1 MPAKVVVGVQWGD
14 EGKGKVIDILAS
26 RSDVVVRSAGGNN
39 AGHTI
44 SHKGE
49 TYKLALLPSGVLY
62 PEVDCYLGCGVALNP
77 STLLAEIDAIT
88 QRGVSCR
95 RLRIDYRA
103 HLVMPWHIVFDEIS
117 EDTLGKDKLGTTRRG
132 IGPCYMD
139 KAERTGLRAHDLC
152 DPALLRQKI
161 QAAGTRKNH
170 LLSDF
175 YGHPPLDLWAIA
187 AVYEDYGRRLAP
199 HLDDV
204 SSLTWEALQ
213 EGKNVLF
220 EGAQGT
226 LLDIDMGTYPYVTS
240 SHPVSGGV
248 CVGTGIGPTAID
260 EVLGVAK
267 AYTTRVGSGPFPTEL
282 LDETGEYIRA
292 AGHEY
297 GTNTGR
303 PRRVGWF
310 DGVIARYGVRVNGL
324 TGLVV
329 NKLDTLQ
336 GVSTLKVCTA
346 YETQDGQELPGFPA
360 SIEELA
366 LCRPI
371 YTELPGWNEDI
382 SCCRTFEELPRT
394 CRDYIAF
401 LEKTAGCPVV
411 MAGVGPGREQ
421 MAVKGR

>member
-26 RSDVVVRSAGGNN
+26 RSDVVVRSQGGNN

-62 PEVDCYLGCGVALNP
+62 PNVGCYIGCGVALNP
-77 STLLAEIDAIT
+77 GTLLGEIDAIT
-88 QRGVSCR
+88 ARGISCAG
-95 RLRIDYRA
+95 LRVDPRA
-103 HLVMPWHIVFDEIS
+103 HVVMPWHITLDELS
-117 EDTLGKDKLGTTRRG
+117 EDGLGKEKLGTTRRG

-139 KAERTGLRAHDLC
+139 KAERVGLRMHDLC
-152 DPALLRQKI
+152 DPAALRQKI
-161 QAAGTRKNH
+161 HAVGTRKNQ

-175 YGHPPLDLWAIA
+175 YGRPPLDLWAITA
-187 AVYEDYGRRLAP
+187 EYEEYGKRLLP
-199 HLDDV
+199 YLGDV
-204 SSLTWEALQ
+204 SDLTWQALQ
-213 EGKNVLF
+213 DGKNVLF

-226 LLDIDMGTYPYVTS
+226 LLDLDMGTYPYVTS

-248 CVGTGIGPTAID
+248 CVGTGVGPTAIN

-267 AYTTRVGSGPFPTEL
+267 AYTTRVGGGPFPTEL
-282 LDETGEYIRA
+282 FDDVGNTIRDV
-292 AGHEY
+292 GREY

-310 DGVIARYGVRVNGL
+310 DAVIARYGVRVNGL
-324 TGLVV
+324 TGLIV

-336 GVSTLKVCTA
+336 GISTLKVCTA

-360 SIEELA
+360 SIEQLGR
-366 LCRPI
+366 CRPV
-371 YTELPGWNEDI
+371 YTELPGFDQDI
-382 SCCRTFEELPRT
+382 SDCRTFSQLPRA
-394 CRDYIAF
+394 CREYIAF
-401 LEKTAGCPVV
+401 LEEAAGCPVV
-411 MAGVGPGREQ
+411 MVGVGPGREQ
-421 MAVKGR
+421 MAVR